1 MLMLVLG
8 LVLVLV
14 LVRIE
19 MMSRM
24 IPLFLFF
31 CLVETILCG
40 RLLVIPSTMFTFRP
54 RVPGILS
61 SPVHIQVTNSSIFV
75 IILFFLHIFL
85 TIFVI
90 LLLHFVLFMCFH
102 IFWQCLLFT
111 GSSTTSGSSPQVK
124 TASHEKISF
133 ENLLSRVFYA
143 YEIYNFVLLSILNC
157 VSSAVHW
164 AKLSRPR

>member
-1 MLMLVLG
+1 MWGRQGGITCGAIDELRKSSKTIDERVIISFPRQKCRNCAFLRQNSVCLG
-8 LVLVLV
+8 SSLSMRSFAIEEPGSPVPALYAT

-75 IILFFLHIFL
+75 ILLFF
-85 TIFVI
+85 
-90 LLLHFVLFMCFH
+90 
-102 IFWQCLLFT
+102 
-111 GSSTTSGSSPQVK
+111 S
-124 TASHEKISF
+124 ISF
-133 ENLLSRVFYA
+133 
-143 YEIYNFVLLSILNC
+143 
-157 VSSAVHW
+157 
-164 AKLSRPR
+164 